1 MASQTAVTDE
11 PTYQVRALE
20 RGLQVLITLATE
32 LPQASLQDLHR
43 FTGLNKATLLRLLDV
58 LQRAEFIELDP
69 GSGCYRLGIRAFQI
83 GSAYLPN
90 LPIEQIAQP
99 YLRELV
105 AATNQTAN
113 LGVLA
118 GQEVVHVATMAPDRA
133 LHFRIRVGF
142 RDALHWTALGKVL
155 ASGMDEAALEAFL
168 ASGPFPRRTPSTITD
183 PDALRAEI
191 ERVRDADLAAD
202 LEECTA
208 GLNCLAA
215 PVRDAHGRIIAAIS
229 ISGLAHEITSETRP
243 GLEAALLQAAV
254 AISRRFGHVDPAP
267 PEPAV
272 AERRPSS
279 SDDNPVGMAN

>member
-1 MASQTAVTDE
+1 MPQQAGLNDE

-20 RGLQVLITLATE
+20 RGLQVLVALATD

-43 FTGLNKATLLRLLDV
+43 YTGLNKATLLRLLDV
-58 LQRAEFIELDP
+58 LQRTEFIEQDA
-69 GSGCYRLGIRAFQI
+69 GSGDYRLGMRAFEV

-99 YLRELV
+99 YLRDLV

-118 GQEVVHVATMAPDRA
+118 GHEVVHVATIAPDRS

-155 ASGMDEAALEAFL
+155 AAGMDEAAFEAFL
-168 ASGPFPRRTPSTITD
+168 ATGPFPRRTPATITD
-183 PDALRAEI
+183 PAAFRTEI
-191 ERVRDADLAAD
+191 ERVRTAGLAAD

-215 PVRDAHGRIIAAIS
+215 PIRDSYGRTIAAVS
-229 ISGLAHEITSETRP
+229 ISGLAHEITRDTRP
-243 GLEAALLQAAV
+243 ALEETLLRAAG
-254 AISRRFGHVDPAP
+254 AISRRFGYTAP
-267 PEPAV
+267 QSNGKQRV
-272 AERRPSS
+272 AASRQ
-279 SDDNPVGMAN
+279 

>member
-1 MASQTAVTDE
+1 MPNQSGVNDE

-20 RGLQVLITLATE
+20 RGLQVLIALATD

-43 FTGLNKATLLRLLDV
+43 YTGLNKATLLRLLDV
-58 LQRAEFIELDP
+58 LQRTEFIEQDA
-69 GSGCYRLGIRAFQI
+69 GSGDYRLGMRAFEV

-105 AATNQTAN
+105 AATNLTAN

-118 GQEVVHVATMAPDRA
+118 GHEVVHVATIAPDRS

-155 ASGMDEAALEAFL
+155 AAGMDKAAFEAFL
-168 ASGPFPRRTPSTITD
+168 ATGPFPRRTPATITD
-183 PDALRAEI
+183 PAAFRAEI
-191 ERVRDADLAAD
+191 KRVRANGLAAD
-202 LEECTA
+202 LEEGTA

-215 PVRDAHGRIIAAIS
+215 PIRDAAGRTIAAVS
-229 ISGLAHEITSETRP
+229 ISGLAHEVTSETRP
-243 GLEAALLQAAV
+243 ALETALLRAAG
-254 AISRRFGHVDPAP
+254 AISRRFGYVEPQPNGSPA
-267 PEPAV
+267 ATV
-272 AERRPSS
+272 SRR
-279 SDDNPVGMAN
+279 

>member
-1 MASQTAVTDE
+1 MAHQAGVNDE

-20 RGLQVLITLATE
+20 RGLQVLIALATDI
-32 LPQASLQDLHR
+32 PQASLQDLHR
-43 FTGLNKATLLRLLDV
+43 YTGLNKATLLRLLDV
-58 LQRAEFIELDP
+58 LQRTEFIEQDP
-69 GSGCYRLGIRAFQI
+69 GSGDYRLGMRAFEV

-105 AATNQTAN
+105 AATHQTAN

-118 GQEVVHVATMAPDRA
+118 GLEVVHVATIAPDRS

-155 ASGMDEAALEAFL
+155 AAGMDDDAFEALL
-168 ASGPFPRRTPSTITD
+168 ATGPFARRTPATITD
-183 PDALRAEI
+183 PEAFRAEI
-191 ERVRDADLAAD
+191 ERVRANGLAAD

-215 PVRDAHGRIIAAIS
+215 PIRDSYGCTIAAVS
-229 ISGLAHEITSETRP
+229 ISGLAHEVTSETRP
-243 GLEAALLQAAV
+243 ALEDALLRAAN
-254 AISRRFGHVDPAP
+254 AISRRFGYVAP
-267 PEPAV
+267 QPNGKPV
-272 AERRPSS
+272 ATVSRR
-279 SDDNPVGMAN
+279 